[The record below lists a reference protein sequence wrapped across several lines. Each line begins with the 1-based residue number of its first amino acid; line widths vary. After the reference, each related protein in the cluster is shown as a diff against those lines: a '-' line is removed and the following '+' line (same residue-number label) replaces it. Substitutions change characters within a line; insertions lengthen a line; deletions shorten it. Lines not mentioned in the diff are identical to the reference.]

1 MLKFGI
7 QIMLKKYGRKKAD
20 EIKASDV
27 TEENSWKKAEIVE
40 ENGKVI
46 IKGKDLIGAWPTV
59 IAYKDKKLKGNCS
72 FKIKNGICC
81 YCCRRRS
88 FT

>member
-7 QIMLKKYGRKKAD
+7 QIMLKNTEEKKAD

-59 IAYKDKKLKGNCS
+59 IAYKDKN
-72 FKIKNGICC
+72 
-81 YCCRRRS
+81 
-88 FT
+88 